1 MCLFYFFPILIQL
14 ILIIYIGIII
24 ENKSIINIK
33 KAPIKPLENNETKPA
48 TSLAEQTK
56 DEKARLESEN
66 ERIKLRL
73 KEFCN
78 VVKPDYEL
86 YEKIAPKIDK
96 TIINNNTNENKQ
108 QQVFTNVQTFV
119 QPTDSS
125 NQYKSSESI
134 DSLTQRRITVKTT
147 IKCFLTERK
156 PQLSTES
163 DEYKLADKKIS
174 YVDDEDNVSLYKI
187 VDPIPLPKKTE
198 NNSKLPTNINQKI
211 NEPINQT
218 CKYSKIIVF
227 FFKILKKL
235 FCF

>member
-1 MCLFYFFPILIQL
+1 LI
-14 ILIIYIGIII
+14 
-24 ENKSIINIK
+24 
-33 KAPIKPLENNETKPA
+33 
-48 TSLAEQTK
+48 
-56 DEKARLESEN
+56 
-66 ERIKLRL
+66 
-73 KEFCN
+73 
-78 VVKPDYEL
+78 
-86 YEKIAPKIDK
+86 EKIAPKLDK
-96 TIINNNTNENKQ
+96 SIIKNNSNNENKQ
-108 QQVFTNVQTFV
+108 IITNVQTFV

-156 PQLSTES
+156 SQLSTES

-218 CKYSKIIVF
+218 CKYSEIIVF
-227 FFKILKKL
+227 FSKILKKL